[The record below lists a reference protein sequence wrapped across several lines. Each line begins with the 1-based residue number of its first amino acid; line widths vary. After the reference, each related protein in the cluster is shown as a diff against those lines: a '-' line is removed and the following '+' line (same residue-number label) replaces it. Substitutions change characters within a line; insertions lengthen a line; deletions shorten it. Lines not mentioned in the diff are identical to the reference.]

1 MVEKSKE
8 SFLDTMNKD
17 LAKND
22 HIINN
27 LSLIAPK
34 KVIIKKL
41 NKLLNIKHSQ
51 DTKTIISK
59 DIMTD
64 KVYKYMK
71 KNIKEITTI
80 FDSGVELAKDTKKD
94 NSSLFK
100 LLNSIY
106 FNWSGSNI
114 NIVTRNKT
122 YKLNGLD
129 FYNNMMTTAKD
140 KKIKINYCC
149 DDNEE

>member
-1 MVEKSKE
+1 MVEKSKG

-80 FDSGVELAKDTKKD
+80 FDSGVELAKDTKNLHIMSWLID
-94 NSSLFK
+94 
-100 LLNSIY
+100 
-106 FNWSGSNI
+106 
-114 NIVTRNKT
+114 
-122 YKLNGLD
+122 
-129 FYNNMMTTAKD
+129 
-140 KKIKINYCC
+140 
-149 DDNEE
+149 

>member
-1 MVEKSKE
+1 
-8 SFLDTMNKD
+8 
-17 LAKND
+17 
-22 HIINN
+22 
-27 LSLIAPK
+27 
-34 KVIIKKL
+34 
-41 NKLLNIKHSQ
+41 
-51 DTKTIISK
+51 
-59 DIMTD
+59 MTD

-80 FDSGVELAKDTKKD
+80 FDSGVVLTKDTKKD

-129 FYNNMMTTAKD
+129 FYNSIKTTSKD
-140 KKIKINYCC
+140 KTMKVKYNC
-149 DDNEE
+149 DDNE